1 MIDSGDIYVADLGEE
16 QPRRG
21 LVLSHARFHSRSG
34 RVLLA
39 PERTGPRFGVEPP
52 WHIAVDGDGFAV
64 DLLLTVREENL
75 LRPVGRAP
83 YTAVAAARRALLAIT

>member
-1 MIDSGDIYVADLGEE
+1 VIDSGDIYIADLGDE

-21 LVLSHARFHSRSG
+21 LVLSSAQFHSRSG

-39 PERTGPRFGVEPP
+39 PERTGPPFGVEPP
-52 WHIAVDGDGFAV
+52 WHVAVDGDVFAI

-75 LRPVGRAP
+75 LRQVGRAP
-83 YTAVAAARRALLAIT
+83 YGAVAQARRALIAIT